1 MNDSLRDQK
10 AALALFDQS
19 QEVPL
24 CVRQVRG
31 IMILEYLNIKHL

>member
-10 AALALFDQS
+10 VVSALFDQS

-24 CVRQVRG
+24 HVRQVRG
-31 IMILEYLNIKHL
+31 IMILEYLNIKCL